1 MYAVLPPG
9 YFLIDTCPRSCHQAF
24 FRLSYYPDFISG
36 IEHII
41 ALTIA
46 SSSISIFLIAHCQSP
61 QLVFIVV
68 SFSKHLHSSAYTL
81 DINFIYPF
89 GSDIFIVFFLY
100 IFNCMAVCWSIGLSY
115 IDDLYIHTL
124 SEIVLCCRD
133 YFHRNTA
140 GWETRYLPAPIGLR
154 SSIST

>member
-24 FRLSYYPDFISG
+24 FRLSYPDFILG

-46 SSSISIFLIAHCQSP
+46 SSSISIILIAHCQSP

-81 DINFIYPF
+81 DTKFIYP
-89 GSDIFIVFFLY
+89 IVDLEVTFSLFF
-100 IFNCMAVCWSIGLSY
+100 SY
-115 IDDLYIHTL
+115 IYL
-124 SEIVLCCRD
+124 
-133 YFHRNTA
+133 TA
-140 GWETRYLPAPIGLR
+140 WLFVGP
-154 SSIST
+154 